1 MVMKKR
7 VIYLLFVAMGLA
19 SVAQNAPMRGVNN
32 SLQATALSGFKMP
45 GLTEELFFMDG
56 KLHVSTGEML
66 FAVAVYDGRLGFP
79 EIDTALTA
87 IDPQLMYA
95 VRHPLT
101 GNLYYTKKDSKGV
114 VSLYEYYEK
123 KPGKYSSRRV
133 KPYGFSFS
141 VEHPVFSSDG
151 RAMVFASDCPIG
163 FGGRDL
169 WYSEWKNGEWQYP
182 QNMGHR
188 INSEGDESMPSVY
201 GDFLMFVSDGKADGL
216 GGRDLYATRLV
227 ALEQTGDTVMMYP
240 VGRSEVHSLEA
251 PFCSVDDDF
260 GFTADGAGGGWW
272 LSRDTLGNEL
282 FHSFKGRMDCMRL
295 TGLVSDVDGNT
306 LANAI
311 VTVSCNGRQEFET
324 RCDAEGRY
332 VLFLQPDREYELTFA
347 APEHFV
353 FKQNMSLFR
362 SKENRLYA
370 DEKYNVT
377 LLAFS
382 LNTAY
387 SYSDL
392 FNSSVS
398 SELSA
403 TGRKRLDLIVQF
415 LAENPHLKL
424 SIVSTYSQSADIPFC
439 NLLNNSRLRALTNYA
454 VSKGI
459 PQSAIVTS
467 TVKPTGKVV
476 QEGEGDAQLSAAAMS
491 SLTVYFTFLR

>member
-1 MVMKKR
+1 MKKAFL
-7 VIYLLFVAMGLA
+7 YTLFAAFSVAA
-19 SVAQNAPMRGVNN
+19 VAQNAPARGINN
-32 SLQATALSGFKMP
+32 SLQATVLSGFKMP
-45 GLTEELFFMDG
+45 GQTEELFFMDG

-79 EIDTALTA
+79 EIDTALTT

-101 GNLYYTKKDSKGV
+101 GTLYFTKKDSKGV
-114 VSLYEYYEK
+114 VCLYEYYEK
-123 KPGKYSSRRV
+123 KPGKYGVRRI

-169 WYSEWKNGEWQYP
+169 WYSELKNGEWQYP

-188 INSEGDESMPSVY
+188 INSEGDESMPSIY
-201 GDFLMFVSDGKADGL
+201 GDFLMFVSDGRADGL

-240 VGRSEVHSLEA
+240 VGRSEVQSLEA
-251 PFCSVDDDF
+251 PFCSADDDF
-260 GFTADGAGGGWW
+260 GFTVDGAGGGWW
-272 LSRDTLGNEL
+272 LSRDTSGNEL
-282 FHSFKGRMDCMRL
+282 FHSFAGRMDCIRL
-295 TGLVSDVDGNT
+295 TGVVSDIDGNT
-306 LANAI
+306 LADAT
-311 VTVSCNGRQEFET
+311 VTVRSNGRQEFALC
-324 RCDAEGRY
+324 CDAEGRY

-353 FKQNMSLFR
+353 FKQNMSLSR
-362 SKENRLYA
+362 CKENRLYA

-403 TGRKRLDLIVQF
+403 SGRKRMDLIVQF

-424 SIVSTYSQSADIPFC
+424 SIASTYSQSADIPFC

-454 VSKGI
+454 VSKGV

-467 TVKPTGKVV
+467 TAKPTVRVV
-476 QEGEGDAQLSAAAMS
+476 QEGEDDARLSAAAQS